1 MLAYYFRREPSA
13 AERRHNFAF
22 VALAGW
28 CWYAWSLL
36 KEAEG
41 TWLASGC
48 TSITVMRRI
57 IWTRCWTGTVRE
69 ATKGSAM
76 KGFGRM
82 KFGLTSGLL
91 WGLDT
96 VVLGIGLSMSL
107 SSALPRRLRLQ
118 LSRAPLCMT
127 SSARSGC

>member
-1 MLAYYFRREPSA
+1 MPLRIISGASVCGGAPSQLRLRGA
-13 AERRHNFAF
+13 CGMVLVR
-22 VALAGW
+22 V
-28 CWYAWSLL
+28 SLL

-48 TSITVMRRI
+48 TSITVTRRI